1 MVHSFDVEVAGE
13 YGMLEAILLN
23 HIYFWIEKN
32 KANEVNFY
40 DGAYWTFNSTRAFN
54 QLFPYVSERQI
65 KNALKHLREE
75 QILITGNY
83 NKSTYDRTLWYA
95 LSKKG
100 LSIVQKC
107 PMEGTQGD
115 NGKCNNVPPIPD
127 INTYINTNKET
138 DIIDSAQEQ
147 DSEQKEN
154 PPLDEEPIITLPLN
168 TGEEYPIFQS
178 NINTF
183 EELYPAV
190 DILQAVRAMKGW
202 LLTNKRKRKT
212 KRGIDRFIN
221 SWLSR
226 EQDKGGNKSV
236 TEISQNEDTK
246 ELKGNFNK
254 ILAIYPK
261 NEGETNAFKQYL
273 AWLNGRNVNGKKINL
288 SNRQMYLGVRKYV
301 RQCES
306 ADMELRFYKNFDTL
320 MDERLLDYIDL
331 EE

>member
-1 MVHSFDVEVAGE
+1 
-13 YGMLEAILLN
+13 
-23 HIYFWIEKN
+23 
-32 KANEVNFY
+32 
-40 DGAYWTFNSTRAFN
+40 
-54 QLFPYVSERQI
+54 
-65 KNALKHLREE
+65 
-75 QILITGNY
+75 
-83 NKSTYDRTLWYA
+83 
-95 LSKKG
+95 
-100 LSIVQKC
+100 
-107 PMEGTQGD
+107 
-115 NGKCNNVPPIPD
+115 
-127 INTYINTNKET
+127 
-138 DIIDSAQEQ
+138 
-147 DSEQKEN
+147 
-154 PPLDEEPIITLPLN
+154 LN